1 MNRTL
6 TLRRESLA
14 ELSAEELLDVQG
26 AVPIPTLLNVCR
38 LIEVTGP
45 ILCWTGTTGR

>member
-1 MNRTL
+1 MTRTL

-14 ELSAEELLDVQG
+14 DLSPEDLAGVHA
-26 AVPIPTLLNVCR
+26 AVPIPTLLDVCR
-38 LIEVTGP
+38 LIKMTGP